1 MTLPERL
8 YRALLWLYPAQH
20 RRAYQEPML
29 QHARDLSRAAHRQ
42 GSWAVAMLYWRL
54 FKDGIANAAVE
65 HLEGNKMAHNRY
77 QPVAWASVLLACIP
91 GLLIALTRRNPAF
104 LEPLWSTLISISMAL
119 FLIAIPGSWFSG
131 RRFPVWGLL
140 PAGMLTWFFAFIAGS
155 WFARQVNAL
164 HPDVLR
170 YMDSGTGIAL
180 VNILLA
186 ALIFA
191 AVLRTVH
198 LPGRVLLVFSVFL
211 VGNLAIAVLYSL
223 SIPGN
228 AGLLPG
234 FWQYFTVSDI
244 GPVTGLMLVA
254 VGLLAARKQG
264 VLGMLVV
271 IGGYGFMFLDSDYLL
286 SYPAPEWVGIPAY
299 LALMTVLFLVI
310 VPAGLLRARTRL
322 GRALAVFGPVVA
334 FLVLRRII
342 PLVMSRQPLE
352 LSGGELIFSLNI
364 LLSLLLAWAL
374 YSHLGTQTS
383 EAQPDSPVSLP
394 DLAS

>member
-1 MTLPERL
+1 
-8 YRALLWLYPAQH
+8 
-20 RRAYQEPML
+20 
-29 QHARDLSRAAHRQ
+29 
-42 GSWAVAMLYWRL
+42 
-54 FKDGIANAAVE
+54 
-65 HLEGNKMAHNRY
+65 
-77 QPVAWASVLLACIP
+77 
-91 GLLIALTRRNPAF
+91 
-104 LEPLWSTLISISMAL
+104 
-119 FLIAIPGSWFSG
+119 
-131 RRFPVWGLL
+131 
-140 PAGMLTWFFAFIAGS
+140 
-155 WFARQVNAL
+155 
-164 HPDVLR
+164 
-170 YMDSGTGIAL
+170 
-180 VNILLA
+180 
-186 ALIFA
+186 
-191 AVLRTVH
+191 VH
-198 LPGRVLLVFSVFL
+198 LPGTVWLVFGVFM
-211 VGNLAIAVLYSL
+211 VGNLVIAVLYSL
-223 SIPGN
+223 SISGFAP
-228 AGLLPG
+228 LPVG

-244 GPVTGLMLVA
+244 GPITGLMLVA

-264 VLGMLVV
+264 VLGILVV

-286 SYPAPEWVGIPAY
+286 SYPAPEWIGIPAY

-374 YSHLGTQTS
+374 YSHLGTQAS